1 MFNLEN
7 KITWKELAPS
17 LQAMFKTLQSQIT
30 DVKNEVNNINI
41 SLGDINDH
49 LTQIDNSITNIEGD
63 ITNINKDISEI
74 NNNITNI
81 EGDISNIENNI
92 EEVTN
97 ITNNITG
104 MFATGEQG
112 QVVKID
118 SENNGLFVD
127 DNFHTVY
134 VVNSNQEVEDIKS
147 NSELNPTLY
156 MQNILN
162 TWYRFIHYDNPS
174 SIYMDYTNN
183 LYSMTG
189 DKAYYHAQNQEL
201 TKLVPIYSSILNK
214 ESDSWRYESSTNSIR
229 CGFDEAPAA
238 GFLNKDKIVGYNY
251 YIHFF
256 VNSDVD
262 NDHFFIIIGFMTD
275 DSGVEHTL
283 SYIKAEGRNVSVP
296 TSYLDKYYDT
306 GLNHIDSRVWN
317 AVVYDFMNPTQKI
330 IADNSAI
337 VKVAPYLQ
345 SKNFKVHCAVRR
357 SSERQ
362 FVFYSSQWSQEP
374 FTSNAEANFVDD
386 FTLNYTFPSSKPSD
400 WSDEMWSNVNT
411 MLKTPYFGVG
421 SRSNNSSFKIVE
433 QEGIFDYYEKVFDI
447 ENNKYYQWDFSSSQ
461 YVDKGSITTDVL
473 PNRVFLYNDYL
484 NKLYF
489 YISPKS
495 YVQIKGGY
503 ST

>member
-1 MFNLEN
+1 M
-7 KITWKELAPS
+7 
-17 LQAMFKTLQSQIT
+17 
-30 DVKNEVNNINI
+30 
-41 SLGDINDH
+41 
-49 LTQIDNSITNIEGD
+49 
-63 ITNINKDISEI
+63 
-74 NNNITNI
+74 
-81 EGDISNIENNI
+81 
-92 EEVTN
+92 
-97 ITNNITG
+97 
-104 MFATGEQG
+104 
-112 QVVKID
+112 
-118 SENNGLFVD
+118 
-127 DNFHTVY
+127 
-134 VVNSNQEVEDIKS
+134 
-147 NSELNPTLY
+147 NPA
-156 MQNILN
+156 
-162 TWYRFIHYDNPS
+162 
-174 SIYMDYTNN
+174 YTN
-183 LYSMTG
+183 
-189 DKAYYHAQNQEL
+189 
-201 TKLVPIYSSILNK
+201 ILNK

-229 CGFDEAPAA
+229 CGFDTEPAA

-256 VNSDVD
+256 VNCDVD
-262 NDHFFIIIGFMTD
+262 DDHFFIIIGFMTD

-283 SYIKAEGRNVSVP
+283 SYIKAEGQHKNVP
-296 TSYLDKYYDT
+296 CQDTYYNT
-306 GLNHIDSRVWN
+306 GLDHIDSRVWN

-337 VKVAPYLQ
+337 VKVAPYLDPVD
-345 SKNFKVHCAVRR
+345 FKVHCAVKR

-362 FVFYSSQWSQEP
+362 FAFYSSQWSQEP
-374 FTSNAEANFVDD
+374 FTSNAEPNFVDD

-400 WSDEMWSNVNT
+400 WSDDMWNNVNT